1 MKNLYNLPC
10 SIAQSLNIIG
20 DKWTLLIVK
29 QLLMG
34 NNTYNLLMNSL
45 KGIPTNLLSSRLKS
59 MEEAGLISSSLY
71 QKHPPRYS
79 YELTAM
85 GKALEDVLN
94 AITIWGNKYID
105 DCYKELKHK
114 ECSAPLELHYHCP
127 SCEREVSREEIIVS
141 E

>member
-29 QLLMG
+29 QLFMG

-79 YELTAM
+79 YELTEM

-94 AITIWGNKYID
+94 AITLWGDSYID
-105 DCYKELKHK
+105 GCEKELRHK
-114 ECSAPLELHYHCP
+114 ECSSPLELHYHCP
-127 SCEREVSREEIIVS
+127 SCKREVSREEIFIS

>member
-29 QLLMG
+29 QLFMG

-59 MEEAGLISSSLY
+59 MEEAELINSSLY
-71 QKHPPRYS
+71 QIK
-79 YELTAM
+79 
-85 GKALEDVLN
+85 K
-94 AITIWGNKYID
+94 
-105 DCYKELKHK
+105 
-114 ECSAPLELHYHCP
+114 
-127 SCEREVSREEIIVS
+127 
-141 E
+141 